1 MKRDFI
7 LFSLICVV
15 FTACV
20 RPPDYPIEP
29 RLSLPTTGNA
39 LSKNTMVQ
47 GYKGDSLYLTLNF
60 TDGDGDI
67 GLSKGDTSLFIVDT
81 RDNSL
86 INDAAGL
93 PSVPAQGA
101 GNGISGEMRI
111 KLLSTCCKTLRP
123 CQPTPAQPKDVVIY
137 EVYIKDRA
145 GNISNRL
152 KIPPITLLC
161 Q

>member
-7 LFSLICVV
+7 LFCLICLV
-15 FTACV
+15 FAACV

-29 RLSLPTTGNA
+29 RLSLPTKGNA

-47 GYKGDSLYLTLNF
+47 GYKGDSLFVTLDF

-67 GLSKGDTSLFIVDT
+67 GLLKGDTSLFIIDT
-81 RDNSL
+81 RDNSF
-86 INDAAGL
+86 INDAGGI
-93 PSVPAQGA
+93 PSVPIQGA

-111 KLLSTCCKTLRP
+111 RLLSTCCKTIVPCRP
-123 CQPTPAQPKDVVIY
+123 QPGKPRDTVIY
-137 EVYIKDRA
+137 EIYIKDRA
-145 GNISNRL
+145 GHESNRL